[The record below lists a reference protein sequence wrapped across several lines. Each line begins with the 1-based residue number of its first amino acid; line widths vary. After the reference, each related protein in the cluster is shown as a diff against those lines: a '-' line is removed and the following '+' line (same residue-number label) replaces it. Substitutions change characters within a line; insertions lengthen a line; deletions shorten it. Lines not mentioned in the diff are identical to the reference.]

1 MDTLG
6 TLISQL
12 EHQKHAIEKAL
23 TALRSVTS
31 DGASNLSAE
40 ETAIDTGRPKRK
52 FSAATRR
59 KMALA
64 QRRRYAAL
72 RRETRPESSAAPT
85 TTARRPKRK
94 MSAQAIA
101 NIRAG
106 VRKRIAK
113 KAASARKKTATR

>member
-1 MDTLG
+1 MH
-6 TLISQL
+6 LISQL

-31 DGASNLSAE
+31 DGASNPTTKQS
-40 ETAIDTGRPKRK
+40 AIDTGQPKRK

-72 RRETRPESSAAPT
+72 RGETMPESSAAST
-85 TTARRPKRK
+85 TTAGRRKRK
-94 MSAQAIA
+94 ISAQAIA

-106 VRKRIAK
+106 VRKRMAK
-113 KAASARKKTATR
+113 KAAAGRKKMTAE

>member
-1 MDTLG
+1 MDTL
-6 TLISQL
+6 TELISHL

-23 TALRSVTS
+23 NALRSVTS
-31 DGASNLSAE
+31 DGVSNPSTE
-40 ETAIDTGRPKRK
+40 QSAIDTGQPKRK

-72 RRETRPESSAAPT
+72 RGETMPESSAAST
-85 TTARRPKRK
+85 TTPRAPKRK

-106 VRKRIAK
+106 VRKRMAR
-113 KAASARKKTATR
+113 KAAAARKKTAAK